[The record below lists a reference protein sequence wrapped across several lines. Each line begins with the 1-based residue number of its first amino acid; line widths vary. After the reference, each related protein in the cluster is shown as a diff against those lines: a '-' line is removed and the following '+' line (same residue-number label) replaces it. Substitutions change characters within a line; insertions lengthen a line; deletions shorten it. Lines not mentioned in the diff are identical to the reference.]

1 MVKKVGGPTPPAVG
15 GSTPIQP
22 ARIEGTQKVSTV
34 QQVDPAVGKASVAR
48 ARRPTR
54 PMTAEEREHL
64 FKLLNEEA
72 DKIFGKDGIPES
84 KRAKVEGAVKMA
96 LDASVIEIEEDSE
109 AEEPRNK

>member
-1 MVKKVGGPTPPAVG
+1 MVKKVGGPKPPGVG

-22 ARIEGTQKVSTV
+22 AKIEGTQKVGTV
-34 QQVDPAVGKASVAR
+34 QQVDPTSGKAGVAR

-72 DKIFGKDGIPES
+72 DKIFGKDGLPES
-84 KRAKVEGAVKMA
+84 SRAKVEGAVRMA
-96 LDASVIEIEEDSE
+96 LDASVVEIEEE
-109 AEEPRNK
+109 TE

>member
-1 MVKKVGGPTPPAVG
+1 MVKKIGGPNTPNVG

-22 ARIEGTQKVSTV
+22 TKIEGSQKVGTVGQVASTT
-34 QQVDPAVGKASVAR
+34 AKTGVAR

-72 DKIFGKDGIPES
+72 DKIFGADGLPES
-84 KRAKVEGAVKMA
+84 KRAQVEGAVKMA
-96 LDASVIEIEEDSE
+96 LDASVVEIDEESE
-109 AEEPRNK
+109 